1 MIRTVENRTG
11 KTIYGTLQVAVL
23 VLTLYT
29 FKPDSPD
36 MPDDLRTIG
45 FLFLM
50 ALLSFPVSIAAAPLA
65 FGLSF
70 AIVAAF
76 CLVAGL
82 FTDIK
87 NLSPFPASAFIF
99 LAWLGMFYAGYLQWF
114 WFPSW
119 SNDKRLRTEGKSAL

>member
-1 MIRTVENRTG
+1 MIKTVENRIG
-11 KTIYGTLQVAVL
+11 KIIYGTLQVAVL

-36 MPDDLRTIG
+36 MRDDLRTIG
-45 FLFLM
+45 FLLLM
-50 ALLSFPVSIAAAPLA
+50 ALLSFPVSIVAAPLA

-70 AIVAAF
+70 AIVGAF

-87 NLSPFPASAFIF
+87 NLSPFPANALIF
-99 LAWLGMFYAGYLQWF
+99 LAWLGMFYGGYLQWF
-114 WFPSW
+114 WFPRR
-119 SNDKRLRTEGKSAL
+119 SNDKRL